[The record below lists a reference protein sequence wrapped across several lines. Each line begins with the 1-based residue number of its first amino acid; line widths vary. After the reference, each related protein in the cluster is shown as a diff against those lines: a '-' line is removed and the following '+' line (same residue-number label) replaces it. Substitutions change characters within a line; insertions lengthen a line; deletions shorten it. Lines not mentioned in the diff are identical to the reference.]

1 MLPALSIASYVPLKS
16 VSACLSLPPV
26 FQLWLNASFE
36 GASVIGSS
44 LVDHRTCTR
53 K

>member
-1 MLPALSIASYVPLKS
+1 MLPALSIASYVPFKS
-16 VSACLSLPPV
+16 VSACLSLPRV

-36 GASVIGSS
+36 GSS